1 MLEPPPFTNSE
12 TGRER
17 EKAGG
22 SNSTCM
28 VNVLHNVLPACRSLA
43 VSQITGAGLAKLAE
57 ALPQSRLTKL

>member
-1 MLEPPPFTNSE
+1 MLEPPPRLQTAKPAVNV
-12 TGRER
+12 
-17 EKAGG
+17 KAGG

-57 ALPQSRLTKL
+57 ALPQSRHTKL